1 MLPSLDTRILSALS
15 RDDGDDEEL
24 EFDPRGHI
32 SLIKT
37 LIAEDS
43 NWSDG
48 MIRLL
53 GLWPKID
60 PRLYRKKPMSTCH
73 ALYHKGGPNNW
84 WIDFHVNSLNYFAA
98 KSDCSWSSPR
108 TRLSAAFA
116 LDQVLAA
123 SSPSMPSEN
132 ASSLSK

>member
-1 MLPSLDTRILSALS
+1 MLPSLNTRILSALS
-15 RDDGDDEEL
+15 RDDEDDEEL

-32 SLIKT
+32 SLIKE

-48 MIRLL
+48 VMRLL

-73 ALYHKGGPNNW
+73 PLYHKGGPNNW
-84 WIDFHVNSLNYFAA
+84 WIDFHVNSQFYFVARPTA
-98 KSDCSWSSPR
+98 NPSPR

-116 LDQVLAA
+116 SDQVLAA
-123 SSPSMPSEN
+123 SSLSMPLED